1 MAEENGSETQE
12 GAQANAV
19 EAPMLPKMQ
28 VLSQFVRD
36 MSFENIAAQKALQGN
51 TQPEIQV
58 QVGVEVRKR
67 QTENQYDVVV
77 KMKIDSKTK
86 EDAQQIF
93 LIELDYAGI
102 FKVENVDEK
111 QLHPFLHIECPRMLF
126 PFIRRIVSDLSR
138 DGGYPPL
145 NLDNMDFVQIYRN
158 QLARMAENKPR
169 ADA

>member
-1 MAEENGSETQE
+1 MAEENGTQAPE
-12 GAQANAV
+12 GAAQAPV
-19 EAPMLPKMQ
+19 LPKMQ
-28 VLSQFVRD
+28 VLAQFIRD
-36 MSFENIAAQKALQGN
+36 MSFENIAAQKSLQGN

-58 QVGVEVRKR
+58 QVGVEARKR

-77 KMKIDSKTK
+77 KMKIDNKTK
-86 EDAQQIF
+86 DDGAQIF
-93 LIELDYAGI
+93 LIELDYAGVFQI
-102 FKVENVDEK
+102 ENVNEQ

-158 QLARMAENKPR
+158 QLTRVAQTKPH

>member
-1 MAEENGSETQE
+1 MAEENGTQAPE
-12 GAQANAV
+12 GAAQAPV
-19 EAPMLPKMQ
+19 LPKMQ
-28 VLSQFVRD
+28 VLAQFIRD
-36 MSFENIAAQKALQGN
+36 MSFENIAAQKSLQGN

-58 QVGVEVRKR
+58 QVGVEARKR

-77 KMKIDSKTK
+77 KLKIDNKTK
-86 EDAQQIF
+86 DDGAQIF
-93 LIELDYAGI
+93 LIELDYAGVFQI
-102 FKVENVDEK
+102 ENVNEQ

-158 QLARMAENKPR
+158 QLARVAQNKPH

>member
-12 GAQANAV
+12 PAQAGAAQ
-19 EAPMLPKMQ
+19 APTLPKMQ
-28 VLSQFVRD
+28 VLSQFIRD
-36 MSFENIAAQKALQGN
+36 MSFENIAAQKSLQGQ

-58 QVGVEVRKR
+58 QVGVEARKR
-67 QTENQYDVVV
+67 QAENQYDVVV
-77 KMKIDSKTK
+77 KMKLDSKTK
-86 EDAQQIF
+86 DDGQQIF

-102 FKVENVDEK
+102 FQIENVDEK

-138 DGGYPPL
+138 DGGFPPL
-145 NLDNMDFVQIYRN
+145 NLDNIDFVQIYRN
-158 QLARMAENKPR
+158 QLARMAEQKPR

>member
-12 GAQANAV
+12 GAQAAAA
-19 EAPMLPKMQ
+19 EAPLLPKMQ

-138 DGGYPPL
+138 DGGFPPL
-145 NLDNMDFVQIYRN
+145 NLDNKDFVQIYRN
-158 QLARMAENKPR
+158 QLIRMAEKKPR

>member
-1 MAEENGSETQE
+1 MAEENGTQTPE
-12 GAQANAV
+12 GAAQAPA
-19 EAPMLPKMQ
+19 LPKMQ
-28 VLSQFVRD
+28 VLAQFIRD
-36 MSFENIAAQKALQGN
+36 MSFENIAAQKSLQGN

-58 QVGVEVRKR
+58 QVGVEARKR
-67 QTENQYDVVV
+67 TAENQYDVVV
-77 KMKIDSKTK
+77 KMKIDSKAK
-86 EDAQQIF
+86 DDGAQIF
-93 LIELDYAGI
+93 LIELDYGGI
-102 FKVENVDEK
+102 FQIENVNEQ

-158 QLARMAENKPR
+158 QLARVAQSKPH

>member
-12 GAQANAV
+12 TAQEGAVQA
-19 EAPMLPKMQ
+19 PTLPKMQ
-28 VLSQFVRD
+28 VLSQFIRD
-36 MSFENIAAQKALQGN
+36 MSFENIAAQKSLQGQA
-51 TQPEIQV
+51 QPEIQV
-58 QVGVEVRKR
+58 QVGVEARKR
-67 QTENQYDVVV
+67 QAENQYDVVV
-77 KMKIDSKTK
+77 KMKLDSKTK
-86 EDAQQIF
+86 DDGQQIF
-93 LIELDYAGI
+93 LIELDYAGVFQI
-102 FKVENVDEK
+102 ENVDEK

-138 DGGYPPL
+138 DGGFPPL

>member
-1 MAEENGSETQE
+1 MAEENGTQAPE
-12 GAQANAV
+12 GAAQAPV
-19 EAPMLPKMQ
+19 LPKMQ
-28 VLSQFVRD
+28 VLAQFIRD
-36 MSFENIAAQKALQGN
+36 MSFENIAAQKSIQGN

-58 QVGVEVRKR
+58 QVGVEARKR

-77 KMKIDSKTK
+77 KLKIDNKTK
-86 EDAQQIF
+86 DDGAQIF
-93 LIELDYAGI
+93 LIELDYAGVFQI
-102 FKVENVDEK
+102 ENVNEQ

-126 PFIRRIVSDLSR
+126 PFIRRIVSDISR

-158 QLARMAENKPR
+158 QLARVAQTKPH

>member
-12 GAQANAV
+12 GAQAAAA
-19 EAPMLPKMQ
+19 EAPLLPKMQ

-138 DGGYPPL
+138 DGGFPPL

-158 QLARMAENKPR
+158 QLVRMAENKPR

>member
-1 MAEENGSETQE
+1 MAEENGTDTPEAADTA
-12 GAQANAV
+12 AQQPV
-19 EAPMLPKMQ
+19 LPKMQ
-28 VLSQFVRD
+28 VLAQFIRD

-58 QVGVEVRKR
+58 QVGVEARKR
-67 QTENQYDVVV
+67 STENQYDVIV
-77 KMKIDSKTK
+77 KLKIDSKTK
-86 EDAQQIF
+86 EDGAQIF
-93 LIELDYAGI
+93 LIELDYAGV
-102 FKVENVDEK
+102 FQVENVTEQ

-138 DGGYPPL
+138 DGGFPPL

-158 QLARMAENKPR
+158 QLARAAQAKPH

>member
-1 MAEENGSETQE
+1 MAEENGTQAPE
-12 GAQANAV
+12 GAAQAPV
-19 EAPMLPKMQ
+19 LPKMQ
-28 VLSQFVRD
+28 VLAQFIRD
-36 MSFENIAAQKALQGN
+36 MSFENIAAQKSLKGN

-58 QVGVEVRKR
+58 QVGVEARKR
-67 QTENQYDVVV
+67 EAENQYDVVV
-77 KMKIDSKTK
+77 KLKIDNKSK
-86 EDAQQIF
+86 EDGAQIF
-93 LIELDYAGI
+93 LIELDYAGVFQI
-102 FKVENVDEK
+102 ENVNEQ

-158 QLARMAENKPR
+158 QLARVAQSKPH

>member
-1 MAEENGSETQE
+1 MAEENGSKAPE
-12 GAQANAV
+12 GAAQAPV
-19 EAPMLPKMQ
+19 LPKMQ
-28 VLSQFVRD
+28 VLAQFIRD

-58 QVGVEVRKR
+58 QVGVEARKR
-67 QTENQYDVVV
+67 SAENQYDVIV

-86 EDAQQIF
+86 DDGSQIF
-93 LIELDYAGI
+93 LIELDYAGVFQI
-102 FKVENVDEK
+102 ENVNE
-111 QLHPFLHIECPRMLF
+111 QQMHPFLHIECPRMLF

-145 NLDNMDFVQIYRN
+145 NLDTMDFVQIYRN
-158 QLARMAENKPR
+158 QLARVAQSKPH

>member
-1 MAEENGSETQE
+1 MAEENGTQAPE
-12 GAQANAV
+12 GAAQAPV
-19 EAPMLPKMQ
+19 LPKMQ
-28 VLSQFVRD
+28 VLAQFIRD
-36 MSFENIAAQKALQGN
+36 MSFENIAAQKSLQGN

-58 QVGVEVRKR
+58 QVGVEARKR
-67 QTENQYDVVV
+67 TTENQYDVVV
-77 KMKIDSKTK
+77 KLKIDNKTK
-86 EDAQQIF
+86 DDGAQIF
-93 LIELDYAGI
+93 LIELDYAGVFQI
-102 FKVENVDEK
+102 ENVNEQ

-158 QLARMAENKPR
+158 QLARVAQSKPH